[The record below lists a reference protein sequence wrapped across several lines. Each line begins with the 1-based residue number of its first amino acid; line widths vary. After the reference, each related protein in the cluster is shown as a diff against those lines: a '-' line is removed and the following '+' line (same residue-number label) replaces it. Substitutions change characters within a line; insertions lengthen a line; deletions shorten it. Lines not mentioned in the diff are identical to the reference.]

1 MKKLLITSLVL
12 AGVCAPALAEETSIE
27 VVVPANIAEPAV
39 AEAYKAEL
47 EKAIKVVC
55 RKAANP
61 PIGLGYYT
69 MLDCVEETTKQ
80 VAADDP
86 TGLLAASIGQPR
98 TVVLAGQ
105 TAN

>member
-1 MKKLLITSLVL
+1 MKKLLITSLAF

-27 VVVPANIAEPAV
+27 VLVPVNIAEPAI

-47 EKAIKVVC
+47 TQAIKVVC

-61 PIGLGYYT
+61 AIGIGYYR
-69 MLDCVEETTKQ
+69 MLDCIERTTKQ
-80 VAADDP
+80 VAADEP
-86 TGLLAASIGQPR
+86 TGLFAESIGQPR

-105 TAN
+105 PGR